1 MFPWWSVFDLPEKEK
16 AIAQLELESAAP
28 GFWDDSRE
36 AQRKMRHLDR
46 LKDTVELWRNLQER
60 SKNLL
65 ELVELA
71 LEEDD
76 SSLTE
81 ELEKEGEDIAG
92 ILTEEEIN
100 LTLSGNYDDRSAI
113 VTIQPGAGGT
123 DSQDWAEMLVR
134 MYTRWAETTHRP
146 VEVMDL
152 SYGDEAGLRSATLE
166 VSGQYAFGL
175 LATERGVHRLVRLSP
190 FDPNHLRHTSFAVV
204 EVMPSSEEEAEV
216 TVRSEDIKLDFFRSS
231 GPGGQNVQKV
241 ASAVRLTHVP
251 SGIVI
256 NCQNERSQHQNREF
270 AMRILRARLLVR
282 QNEERAQEVA
292 KMKGE
297 RVNPEWGNQIRSY
310 VLHPYKSVKD
320 HRTNHQSTNPD
331 KVLDGDLGPFI
342 QAYLMSRV
350 GSD

>member
-1 MFPWWSVFDLPEKEK
+1 M
-16 AIAQLELESAAP
+16 ELETTVP

-36 AQRKMRHLDR
+36 AQRKMRQLGR
-46 LKDTVELWRNLQER
+46 LKDTVAMWRGLQER
-60 SKNLL
+60 SNNLI
-65 ELVELA
+65 ELA
-71 LEEDD
+71 ELAREVQDD
-76 SSLTE
+76 SLME
-81 ELEKEGEDIAG
+81 ELEEEGKDISL
-92 ILTEEEIN
+92 ILGREEIN
-100 LTLSGNYDDRSAI
+100 LTLSGPYDDRSAI

-166 VSGQYAFGL
+166 ISGQYAFGL
-175 LATERGVHRLVRLSP
+175 ISTERGVHRLVRLSP

-216 TVRSEDIKLDFFRSS
+216 AIRPEDIKLDFFRSS

-241 ASAVRLTHVP
+241 ASAVRLTHLP
-251 SGIVI
+251 TGLVI
-256 NCQNERSQHQNREF
+256 NCQVERSQHQNREF
-270 AMRILRARLLVR
+270 AMRILRARLLAL
-282 QNEERAQEVA
+282 QNEQRAQEVA
-292 KMKGE
+292 RLKGE
-297 RVNPEWGNQIRSY
+297 RITPEFGNQIRSY

-331 KVLDGDLGPFI
+331 KVLDGELDPFI
-342 QAYLMSRV
+342 QAYLMSQV
-350 GSD
+350 GSG